1 MGSTPTGIA
10 GPVWYM
16 EISVTRIVN
25 FDPIFAEM
33 LPETYAILRAANL
46 TVHSYVSR
54 IVLHGSRGLRGGFR
68 PDSDLDL
75 SLVVSIPSGIGESEI
90 EPLLH
95 TVYETTFNTWQ
106 SPIEPD
112 LAIIFETCSCSLKC
126 FEQTTW
132 QETVCRLSG
141 VDCFGLYKVQKGFNG
156 LVTNAGIQVK
166 RMYPCLQIWRG
177 GYQL

>member
-1 MGSTPTGIA
+1 
-10 GPVWYM
+10 M
-16 EISVTRIVN
+16 EISMTSIVN
-25 FDPIFAEM
+25 FYPTFAEM

-46 TVHSYVSR
+46 TVHPYVSR
-54 IVLHGSRGLRGGFR
+54 IVLHGSRGLAGGFR
-68 PDSDLDL
+68 PDSGLDL
-75 SLVVSIPSGIGESEI
+75 SLIVSIPSGVGESELQH
-90 EPLLH
+90 LLQ
-95 TVYETTFNTWQ
+95 TAYETTFNTWQ

-112 LAIIFETCSCSLKC
+112 LAIIFETRPCSLKC

-132 QETVCRLSG
+132 QENFCHLGG

-177 GYQL
+177 GYQ